1 MQTGSYSFVPIEKIL
16 WGTAAREA
24 LPREIVARGATRIFI
39 VASGTLS
46 RKTENIDQVV
56 SALGKRYIG
65 RFDECREHSP
75 LESVIA
81 CLDAARRASPD
92 LLVTIGGGSVIDT
105 AKIVQLGLTHGIQ
118 TLDELLERAN
128 KPTPGPS
135 KIRQFI
141 VPTTLSGSEFT
152 NSAGSLDERRKLKVG
167 FSAGDMCGHTVVLDP
182 ALSLHTPE
190 KLWFSTAVRSI
201 DHAIES
207 FCAGASNP
215 YIRANT
221 WQAVRLFFS
230 SLRRTKEDPH
240 DLDARLSSQ
249 QAVWLATQ
257 GLFRVPMGAS
267 HGISY
272 LLGSVGGAPHGYT
285 SCVTLPAVLRWNE
298 PVNRDLQRELA
309 EAIGNP
315 ARSVADSLSEL
326 LDELGLPRKLSDIG
340 ITPEMIPLIVKYALQ
355 SPIVGAN
362 PRPIKTEGD
371 VMEILKL
378 AS

>member
-1 MQTGSYSFVPIEKIL
+1 VEKKGTHTPAPICPDIP
-16 WGTAAREA
+16 WSTWM
-24 LPREIVARGATRIFI
+24 
-39 VASGTLS
+39 
-46 RKTENIDQVV
+46 
-56 SALGKRYIG
+56 
-65 RFDECREHSP
+65 REHSP

-81 CLDAARRASPD
+81 CVDAARRASPD

-105 AKIVQLGLTHGIQ
+105 AKIVQLALTHEIRTIDQ
-118 TLDELLERAN
+118 LLERAN
-128 KPTPGPS
+128 KPTLGPS
-135 KIRQFI
+135 RIRQVM

-152 NSAGSLDERRKLKVG
+152 NGAGSLDQRKKLKVG
-167 FSAGDMCGHTVVLDP
+167 FSCSDMCAHTIVLDP

-190 KLWFSTAVRSI
+190 KLWYSTAVRSI
-201 DHAIES
+201 DHAVES
-207 FCAGASNP
+207 FCAAAANP
-215 YIRANT
+215 YIRAST
-221 WQAVRLFFS
+221 WQSVRMFFS
-230 SLRRTKEDPH
+230 SLRRTKQNPD
-240 DLDARLSSQ
+240 DLDARLTSQ
-249 QAVWLATQ
+249 QAVWLATA
-257 GLFRVPMGAS
+257 GVFRVPMGAS

-315 ARSVADSLSEL
+315 GRSVADSLSEL

-340 ITPEMIPLIVKYALQ
+340 ITPKMIPRIVKYALQ

-362 PRPIKTEGD
+362 PRPIKTEDD